1 MRSPMNPRDQRQSP
15 TDQPLTTE
23 PPDSARD
30 GFGGHFQQVYAQLRA
45 MAQQQMNEERPGH
58 TLRATELVHQAYLRL
73 LDNPPTAGVNSA
85 HFVHAVAEAM
95 RRILIEHA
103 RRRARLKRGGDRARL
118 PFTAAAGV
126 ALPEDSDQLL
136 ALDDALRRLEAKD
149 ARAAEVVR
157 LRFFAG
163 LTIDQ
168 TAAAMGLSPRT
179 VKREWEWSR
188 AWLAKLLE

>member
-1 MRSPMNPRDQRQSP
+1 MHP
-15 TDQPLTTE
+15 TGAPQPPSRRPATPDQPGA
-23 PPDSARD
+23 ARD
-30 GFGGHFQQVYAQLRA
+30 GFGRHFEEVYAQLRA
-45 MAQQQMNEERPGH
+45 MAQQQMNDERPGH

-73 LDNPPTAGVNSA
+73 LDNPPTDAANQV

-103 RRRARLKRGGDRARL
+103 RRRARLKRGGDRARV
-118 PFTAAAGV
+118 PFTSAADV

-136 ALDDALRRLEAKD
+136 ALDEALRRLEEKD

-168 TAAAMGLSPRT
+168 TAAAMNLSPRT

-188 AWLAKLLE
+188 AWLAKHLE

>member
-1 MRSPMNPRDQRQSP
+1 
-15 TDQPLTTE
+15 
-23 PPDSARD
+23 
-30 GFGGHFQQVYAQLRA
+30 
-45 MAQQQMNEERPGH
+45 MAQRQMNEERPGH

-73 LDNPPTAGVNSA
+73 LENPPTDGANQG

-103 RRRARLKRGGDRARL
+103 RRRARLKRGGDRARVTL
-118 PFTAAAGV
+118 SGLDV
-126 ALPEDSDQLL
+126 ALPDDADQIL
-136 ALDDALRRLEAKD
+136 ALDEALRRLEGRD

-157 LRFFAG
+157 LRYFAG

-168 TAAAMGLSPRT
+168 TAAAMNLSPRT

-188 AWLAKLLE
+188 AWLAKQLE